1 MERIKSYFESE
12 KSLDVL
18 KLEAKQARYGAK
30 LIVLLYGICAVA
42 CAAVAFA
49 EPIADWFSEHFGGS
63 SKDDDVL
70 D

>member
-30 LIVLLYGICAVA
+30 LIVLLYGICTVA

-49 EPIADWFSEHFGGS
+49 EPISDWFSEHFGS

>member
-1 MERIKSYFESE
+1 MEKIKTYFESE

-30 LIVLLYGICAVA
+30 LIVLLYGICAAA
-42 CAAVAFA
+42 CTAIAFY
-49 EPIADWFSEHFGGS
+49 EPICEWLEKHFG
-63 SKDDDVL
+63 SKSDDFDE